1 MRRLMNFGPDPCE
14 FDNPYDAVK
23 DAIFKDI
30 PYPTGSYLVQMK
42 IKAAYEPEDKYQD
55 ITELLIDDR
64 EKSSDEPS
72 YVWENDWW
80 EGEEDLIIVA
90 VAKIEDIDLSAEF
103 PFE

>member
-1 MRRLMNFGPDPCE
+1 MRQLINFGPDPCE

-30 PYPTGSYLVQMK
+30 PHPSGSYLVQMK
-42 IKAAYEPEDKYQD
+42 IKAAYESEDKYRD
-55 ITELLIDDR
+55 ITELLID
-64 EKSSDEPS
+64 ESSTET
-72 YVWENDWW
+72 YYAWENNWW
-80 EGEEDLIIVA
+80 KGEEDLIIVA